1 MDFLRACIFRDFRDL
16 NSIREKYMSQ
26 NTNNSCARKIHA
38 LQYLSISHSNLSTHL
53 QCNLKFFENGVQIAI
68 HLREKYLL
76 YSTQYRCQKYERGLH
91 YNLWSRSHQIK
102 KVLRHN
108 KLVTWGL
115 NLIWFMSFNSRNC
128 YSSLHLCHLSHVFI
142 GDCRHCRV
150 VLLMKR
156 AVDDIHKWFLECWLI
171 NQSLKSE
178 NGSD

>member
-16 NSIREKYMSQ
+16 NELHSRKIHVAKIFTRQ

-53 QCNLKFFENGVQIAI
+53 QCNLKFFENGVQITI
-68 HLREKYLL
+68 QLREKYLL

-108 KLVTWGL
+108 KLVTCGL
-115 NLIWFMSFNSRNC
+115 NLIWVMSFNSRNC

-142 GDCRHCRV
+142 GDS
-150 VLLMKR
+150 
-156 AVDDIHKWFLECWLI
+156 
-171 NQSLKSE
+171 SLSGCPIDE
-178 NGSD
+178 ACCGWQ